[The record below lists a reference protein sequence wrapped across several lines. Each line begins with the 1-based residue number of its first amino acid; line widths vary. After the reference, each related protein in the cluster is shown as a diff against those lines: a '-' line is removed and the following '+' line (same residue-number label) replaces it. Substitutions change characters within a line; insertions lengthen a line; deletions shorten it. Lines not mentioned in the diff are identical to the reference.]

1 MIVGTGVIVIR
12 IEGCRSL
19 KEKRKVVKSLIA
31 RLGNAFNLSVAEI
44 GANDIHQ
51 RAEIGFAVVGNDRGV
66 VNSKIDKIFN
76 MAEDMAVAE
85 ILETRME
92 ILLI

>member
-1 MIVGTGVIVIR
+1 MILGTGVIVIR

-19 KEKRKVVKSLIA
+19 KEKRKVVKSMIT

-44 GANDIHQ
+44 GANDVHQ
-51 RAEIGFAVVGNDRGV
+51 RAEIGFALVGNDQGV

-76 MAEDMAVAE
+76 MAENMGVAQV
-85 ILETRME
+85 LSTKME
-92 ILLI
+92 ILII

>member
-19 KEKRKVVKSLIA
+19 KEKRKVVKSLIT

-44 GANDIHQ
+44 GANDVHQ
-51 RAEIGFAVVGNDRGV
+51 RAEIGFAVVGNDHGV
-66 VNSKIDKIFN
+66 VNSKVDKIFN
-76 MAEDMAVAE
+76 TAEDMAVAE
-85 ILETRME
+85 IIETRME
-92 ILLI
+92 ILVI

>member
-19 KEKRKVVKSLIA
+19 KEKRKVVKSLIT

-44 GANDIHQ
+44 GANDVHQ
-51 RAEIGFAVVGNDRGV
+51 RAEIGFAVVGNDHGV

-76 MAEDMAVAE
+76 TAEDMAVAE
-85 ILETRME
+85 IIETRME
-92 ILLI
+92 ILVI

>member
-1 MIVGTGVIVIR
+1 MIVGSGVVVIR

-19 KEKRKVVKSLIA
+19 KEKRKVVKSLIT
-31 RLGNAFNLSVAEI
+31 RLGNAFNISVAEI

-51 RAEIGFAVVGNDRGV
+51 RAEIGFAAVGNDSGV

-76 MAEDMAVAE
+76 MVEDMAVAE
-85 ILETRME
+85 VIETRME
-92 ILLI
+92 ILII